1 MPLMKLKI
9 IIAAAIAFAAS
20 IPAAA
25 QEHTIRI
32 GGGHPTAVTYVNQFD
47 TYFVPEVI
55 RRAEARNIKV
65 RFIKAWSGTV
75 AKLDNTSE
83 AVQKGSLD
91 IGLAVPTFEGS
102 RLGLVN
108 FSNHAPFGSSDYSVV
123 SKIGMRMV
131 KEVPALKDAVRK
143 GVNAELLAL
152 VVGENYGMNLV
163 KEVTRLDD
171 LKGRKIAA
179 SYTTATWVA
188 GVGAVPVG
196 MGIGDLY
203 QALQTNLVEGGVIY
217 ESFIPGFKLDEV
229 SKFWYDTGFGITLGV
244 APIMNLETRKRL
256 PPALVEIIDQV
267 AEQTAYKVAEASAK
281 RESDTRTLL
290 KDKVRVIK
298 ITPDDRKHWAE
309 ALKDMP
315 AKAAREQDG
324 KGLPGSLVFRTY
336 FQFLKDAGYSFPV
349 NYQL

>member
-1 MPLMKLKI
+1 MKSRFLTLLS
-9 IIAAAIAFAAS
+9 ALAFAAS
-20 IPAAA
+20 LPALA

-32 GGGHPTAVTYVNQFD
+32 GGGHPTAVTYVSQFD
-47 TYFVPEVI
+47 TYFVPEVVK
-55 RRAEARNIKV
+55 RAEAKGIKV
-65 RFIKAWSGTV
+65 RFIKAWAGTV

-108 FSNHAPFGSSDYSVV
+108 FSNHVPFGSQDHSVV

-131 KEVPALKDAVRK
+131 KEVPTLKEAVRK

-152 VVGENYGMNLV
+152 VVGENYGMNLS
-163 KEVTRLDD
+163 KEVKKWDD

-179 SYTTATWVA
+179 SYTTATWAA
-188 GVGAVPVG
+188 GAGAVPVG
-196 MGIGDLY
+196 MGVGELY

-229 SKFWYDTGFGITLGV
+229 TKFWYDTGFGITLGV
-244 APIMNLETRKRL
+244 APIMNLDTRKRL
-256 PPALVEIIDQV
+256 PPALVQIIDEV
-267 AEQTAYKVAEASAK
+267 AEATAYKVAEASAA
-281 RESDTRTLL
+281 RESDTRKLL

-298 ITPDDRKHWAE
+298 ISADDRRHWAE

-315 AKAAREQDG
+315 SKSAKEQDG
-324 KGLPGSLVFRTY
+324 KGLPGTVVFRTY
-336 FQFLKDAGYSFPV
+336 MQFLKDAGYTFPV
-349 NYQL
+349 TYQL